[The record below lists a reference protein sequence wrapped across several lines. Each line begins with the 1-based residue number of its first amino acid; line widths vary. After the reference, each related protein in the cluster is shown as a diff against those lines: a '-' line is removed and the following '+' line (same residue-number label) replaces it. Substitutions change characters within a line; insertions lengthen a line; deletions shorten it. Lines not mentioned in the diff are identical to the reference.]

1 MIRAVLD
8 ANVLVSAY
16 LNASGKPAKVF
27 SLARENRIEICL
39 SPQIISEITET
50 LLKPRLVKIHKS
62 NRREVRSFAEA
73 LSGVATITPGL
84 IEVDAVKADPD
95 DNKILACAI
104 EAHADFIISGDHHL
118 TDLKKHENVRI
129 VNPDTFLKL
138 IEDQL

>member
-1 MIRAVLD
+1 MIRVVLD

-16 LNASGKPAKVF
+16 LNVSGKPAKIF
-27 SLARENRIEICL
+27 SLSREKRIEICL

-50 LLKPRLVKIHKS
+50 LLKPRLVKIHKG
-62 NRREVRSFAEA
+62 NQREVLIFAEA
-73 LSGVATITPGL
+73 LSGIATITPGL
-84 IEVDAVKADPD
+84 IEVDAVEADPD

-118 TDLKKHENVRI
+118 TDLKEYKNIRI